1 MFEGIQN
8 YPVFLL
14 AALTLAIIPGPD
26 TLFALGRTL
35 AGGRRAG
42 LWSVAGIG
50 AGCLVHIAFSA
61 LGLSALLASSPLAFQ
76 VVKWQ
81 GAAYLAWLGIEL
93 LRYAAAPAEDVST
106 AGPVEGRRIFRQGFV
121 TNVLNPKVGLFFM
134 SFLPQFVSPEA
145 RGPLPFAVLGIS
157 FVGIGL
163 AWITVVVLAAHQV
176 TARMRKS
183 QTLGVW
189 LKRATGTLFVGLA
202 ARLALDR

>member
-1 MFEGIQN
+1 MLEGVQN

-26 TLFALGRTL
+26 TLYALGRTL

-76 VVKWQ
+76 VVKWL
-81 GAAYLAWLGIEL
+81 GAAYLAWLGVEL
-93 LRYAAAPAEDVST
+93 VRHAAAPAGDVP
-106 AGPVEGRRIFRQGFV
+106 APVPAPGGQIFRQGFV
-121 TNVLNPKVGLFFM
+121 TNVLNPKVGLFFI
-134 SFLPQFVSPEA
+134 SFLPQFVTPEA
-145 RGPLPFAVLGIS
+145 RGPLPFALLGLS

-163 AWITVVVLAAHQV
+163 AWIMVVVFAADQV
-176 TARMRKS
+176 TQRMRRS
-183 QTLGVW
+183 VTVSVW
-189 LKRATGTLFVGLA
+189 LKRVTGTLFVGLA